1 MLWHKG
7 LPRLYRS
14 ASAGF
19 GNLVTMCGI
28 ICVVSRPSARPLP
41 LAADIL
47 DALDRAI
54 AVAAQGNVAE
64 AGRLVAQADIAL
76 RGEAGLG
83 TLIDNITLVSGLISR
98 VDQLDALASDA

>member
-7 LPRLYRS
+7 LLRLFHS
-14 ASAGF
+14 ASVGL

-54 AVAAQGNVAE
+54 TACTAGNIAE
-64 AGRLVAQADIAL
+64 SGRLV
-76 RGEAGLG
+76 GEA
-83 TLIDNITLVSGLISR
+83 V
-98 VDQLDALASDA
+98 

>member
-19 GNLVTMCGI
+19 GNLDTMCGI

-54 AVAAQGNVAE
+54 AAGTAGNIAE
-64 AGRLVAQADIAL
+64 SGRLVAEADASL
-76 RGEAGLG
+76 R
-83 TLIDNITLVSGLISR
+83 
-98 VDQLDALASDA
+98 